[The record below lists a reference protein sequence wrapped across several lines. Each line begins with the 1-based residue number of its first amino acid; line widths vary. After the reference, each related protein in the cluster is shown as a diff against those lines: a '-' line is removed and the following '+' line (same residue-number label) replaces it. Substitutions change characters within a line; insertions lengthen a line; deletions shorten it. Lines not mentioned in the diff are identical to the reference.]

1 MLVKDFM
8 TSDPVTVSTDKSA
21 EEALDM
27 MKSLNF
33 RQCPVVEDGKL
44 VGIVTERDIMASLVQ
59 DSGLKVGKIM
69 TGDPITILDY
79 TSVEGAAEI
88 IRKGKFNALP
98 VVTNRGELVGILTV
112 TDLLDAFLKMLG
124 FHEKPKRLEV
134 QMPES
139 IGLFD
144 VLHTIQ
150 TNSEKV
156 LSFSAAPENRKL
168 YYFWVVNCNFGE
180 VEKVLR
186 HMNTKI
192 SIIHS

>member
-8 TSDPVTVSTDKSA
+8 TSNPITVTADKSA
-21 EEALDM
+21 EETLEL

-33 RQCPVVEDGKL
+33 RQCPVVDDGKL
-44 VGIVTERDIMASLVQ
+44 VGIITERDIMSSLVQ
-59 DSGLKVGKIM
+59 GSGLKVGKIM
-69 TGDPITILDY
+69 TETPITILDY
-79 TSVEGAAEI
+79 ASVEGAAEI

-112 TDLLDAFLKMLG
+112 TDLLDAFLRMLG
-124 FHEKPKRLEV
+124 FHEKPQRLEV
-134 QMPES
+134 QMPEG

-150 TNSEKV
+150 THSEKV

-168 YYFWVVNCNFGE
+168 YYFWVVNCSFGE
-180 VEKVLR
+180 IEKALR